1 MVQRHTAAAALRRAV
16 EVDQGLLAGIAAPSF
31 EFESVLDDLR
41 PKSLGLP
48 DLTRVA
54 QQCGEEP

>member
-16 EVDQGLLAGIAAPSF
+16 EVDPGLLVGIAALSF
-31 EFESVLDDLR
+31 EFESVFNDLR
-41 PKSLGLP
+41 PKPLGLP

-54 QQCGEEP
+54 RQRGEEQ